1 VSVTRSQGD
10 SVEKQ
15 ANVPA
20 TLAQAHEL
28 LWQQRPA
35 KDADALVWVEFH
47 RHGAEVYSRVS
58 AVDARHRHGA
68 LVCGGLEIRKAREI
82 EHRRNPEVDDA

>member
-1 VSVTRSQGD
+1 MSVTRSQGD

-35 KDADALVWVEFH
+35 KDADPLMWVDFH
-47 RHGAEVYSRVS
+47 RHSADVYSRVS
-58 AVDARHRHGA
+58 AVDARHRHEA
-68 LVCGGLEIRKAREI
+68 LVCAGLEIRKAREI
-82 EHRRNPEVDDA
+82 EHRLNPEVDDA